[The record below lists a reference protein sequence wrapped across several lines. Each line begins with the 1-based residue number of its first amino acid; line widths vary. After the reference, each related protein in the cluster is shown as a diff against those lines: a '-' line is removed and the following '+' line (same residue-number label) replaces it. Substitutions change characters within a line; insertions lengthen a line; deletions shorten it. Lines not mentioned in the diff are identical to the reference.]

1 MSVIS
6 RTYPEEKEELWWVV
20 VGEKKS
26 NRVLTTKRMT
36 VKGSNESVLEFERI
50 ENVDQYIVYAL
61 CDSYMG
67 CDQAQDINVENGS
80 AE

>member
-1 MSVIS
+1 MIS

-20 VGEKKS
+20 VGEKKT

-36 VKGSNESVLEFERI
+36 VKGSNEIVLEFERI

-67 CDQAQDINVENGS
+67 CDQAQ
-80 AE
+80 

>member
-1 MSVIS
+1 VIS

-20 VGEKKS
+20 VGEKKT

-36 VKGSNESVLEFERI
+36 VKGSNEIVLEFERI

-67 CDQAQDINVENGS
+67 CDQAQ
-80 AE
+80 